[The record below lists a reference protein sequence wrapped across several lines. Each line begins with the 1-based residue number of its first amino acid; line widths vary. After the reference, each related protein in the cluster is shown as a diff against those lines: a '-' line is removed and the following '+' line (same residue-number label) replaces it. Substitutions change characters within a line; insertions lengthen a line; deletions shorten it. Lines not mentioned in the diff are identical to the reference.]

1 MYMYVLYTQ
10 KVSWLIW
17 LSRYLV
23 FWGKR
28 NFWGIFPTLQNVSN
42 WTHWHNCSMLLR
54 KRPVSMYQKRGKRKK
69 KETPEFL
76 MQPLPYVR
84 VVGVVSKRHSFS
96 PLMDSMVFCLSSA
109 MWLCCKKSF
118 SKLVSWVKA
127 RAATRFMLQFD
138 RSRLT
143 NCGIISKALDSTFWS
158 GFRSKCKERR

>member
-1 MYMYVLYTQ
+1 MRVAKLYTYCIR
-10 KVSWLIW
+10 KRFRDWFNWVGTW
-17 LSRYLV
+17 
-23 FWGKR
+23 FWGYFQHYK
-28 NFWGIFPTLQNVSN
+28 
-42 WTHWHNCSMLLR
+42 
-54 KRPVSMYQKRGKRKK
+54 MYQIGHIGTIVTCYWGNAQSACIKKRGKRKK